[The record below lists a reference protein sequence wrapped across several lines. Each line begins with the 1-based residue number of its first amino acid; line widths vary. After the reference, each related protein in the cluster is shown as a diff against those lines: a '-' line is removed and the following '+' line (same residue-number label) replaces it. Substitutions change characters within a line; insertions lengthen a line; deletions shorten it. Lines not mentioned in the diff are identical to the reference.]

1 MKTLY
6 LDMDG
11 VLCNFNKRYTEL
23 FGEEAASTRE
33 RKEFTEQWKL
43 FIEGRNFAT
52 LDWFPG
58 AIELLDYVKTL
69 EDKVSVQIL
78 SSSGGELFHD
88 KVVVQKLHWLQT
100 HNIPYYANITNGSR
114 KKALYATGGENR
126 ILVDDTD
133 YVIDAYI
140 KAGGI
145 GILHTDADETIEKLK
160 SMLYKTLNT
169 FI

>member
-69 EDKVSVQIL
+69 EGKVDIEIL

-133 YVIDAYI
+133 YVIKAFI
-140 KAGGI
+140 EAGGI
-145 GILHTDADETIEKLK
+145 GIWHRDVKDTIKLIEDALAIA
-160 SMLYKTLNT
+160 
-169 FI
+169 

>member
-11 VLCNFNKRYTEL
+11 VLCDFNKRYTEL
-23 FGEEAASTRE
+23 FGVEAASTRE

-43 FIEGRNFAT
+43 FIEGGNFAT

-69 EDKVSVQIL
+69 EGKVEIEIL
-78 SSSGGELFHD
+78 SSSGGELFHGR
-88 KVVVQKLHWLQT
+88 VLEQKLQWLKDHSIT
-100 HNIPYYANITNGSR
+100 YKANITNGSR
-114 KKALYATGGENR
+114 KKALYASGNDR

-133 YVIDAYI
+133 YVIKAFID
-140 KAGGI
+140 AGGI
-145 GILHTDADETIEKLK
+145 GILHRDVKDTIKLIEDALAIA
-160 SMLYKTLNT
+160 
-169 FI
+169 

>member
-11 VLCNFNKRYTEL
+11 VLCNFNKRYMEL

-43 FIEGRNFAT
+43 FIEGGNFAT

-78 SSSGGELFHD
+78 SSSGGELFHGR
-88 KVVVQKLHWLQT
+88 VVEQKLQWLKDHGIT
-100 HNIPYYANITNGSR
+100 YIPNITNGSR
-114 KKALYATGGENR
+114 KKAMYAFGNDT

-133 YVIDAYI
+133 YVIKAFMD
-140 KAGGI
+140 AGGI
-145 GILHTDADETIEKLK
+145 GILHRDVKNTIKLIEDALAIA
-160 SMLYKTLNT
+160 
-169 FI
+169 

>member
-11 VLCNFNKRYTEL
+11 VLCDFNTRYRDL

-58 AIELLDYVKTL
+58 AHELLDYVKTL
-69 EDKVSVQIL
+69 EGKVNIEIL
-78 SSSGGELFHD
+78 SSSGGELFHNE
-88 KVVVQKLHWLQT
+88 VVVQKLHWLEN
-100 HNIPYYANITNGSR
+100 HNISYYANITNGSR
-114 KKALYATGGENR
+114 KKALYASGNNR

-133 YVIDAYI
+133 YVIKAFID
-140 KAGGI
+140 AGGI
-145 GILHTDADETIEKLK
+145 GIWHRDVKDTIKLIEDALAIA
-160 SMLYKTLNT
+160 
-169 FI
+169 

>member
-43 FIEGRNFAT
+43 FIEGGNFAT

-69 EDKVSVQIL
+69 EGKVNIEIL

-133 YVIDAYI
+133 YVIKAFI
-140 KAGGI
+140 EAGGI
-145 GILHTDADETIEKLK
+145 GIWHRDVKDTIKLIEDALAIA
-160 SMLYKTLNT
+160 
-169 FI
+169 

>member
-11 VLCNFNKRYTEL
+11 VLCNFNKRYMEL

-43 FIEGRNFAT
+43 FIEGGNFAT

-69 EDKVSVQIL
+69 EDKVNVEIL
-78 SSSGGELFHD
+78 SSSGGELFHGR
-88 KVVVQKLHWLQT
+88 VLEQKLQWLKDHGIT
-100 HNIPYYANITNGSR
+100 YKANITNGSR
-114 KKALYATGGENR
+114 KKALYASGNNR

-133 YVIDAYI
+133 YVIKAFID
-140 KAGGI
+140 AGGI
-145 GILHTDADETIEKLK
+145 GIWHRDVKDTIKLIEGV
-160 SMLYKTLNT
+160 LA
-169 FI
+169 IA